1 MKGLVL
7 IGGLLSLIVFSG
19 SAAALDCRLGEKYY
33 FQAKSAADPV
43 RSIEWLQRSIEMCPN
58 FNSWYMLGLLYQNQG
73 NINEAIDAFVQAG
86 ENAGSS
92 RAEAKALARRGELLA
107 RNGQLFQALRALK
120 LAKRFHPAPAPDWLE
135 KSLKNAR
142 IQSGRVVMPAE
153 EIASFLEVG
162 TQISRD
168 RRFSIRPG
176 VNLPV
181 QFDFDRSDLNS
192 HGIRQ
197 VTELGK
203 ALTRDKMRSWSF
215 LLVGHTDIRGTRA
228 YNQVLSEKRAHS
240 VKIELERRFPSLI
253 RRLKT
258 EGRGETELLY
268 DGDTESDHMLNRR
281 VKVTLFYRSSSGIDP

>member
-1 MKGLVL
+1 MKGLVF

-19 SAAALDCRLGEKYY
+19 TAAALDCRLGEKYY
-33 FQAKSAADPV
+33 FQAKSSADPV
-43 RSIEWLQRSIEMCPN
+43 RRIEWLQRSIEVCPN

-73 NINEAIDAFVQAG
+73 NINEAIDAFVRAG
-86 ENAGSS
+86 ENAVTSK
-92 RAEAKALARRGELLA
+92 AEARALARRGELLA
-107 RNGQLFQALRALK
+107 QTGQLFQALRALK
-120 LAKRFHPAPAPDWLE
+120 LAKRFHPEPAPDWLE

-142 IQSGRVVMPAE
+142 IQSCGVVMPAA

-168 RRFSIRPG
+168 RRFAIRPG

-181 QFDFDRSDLNS
+181 QFEFDRSDLNS
-192 HGIRQ
+192 RGILQ

-203 ALTRDKMRSWSF
+203 ALIREKLRSWYF
-215 LLVGHTDIRGTRA
+215 LLVGHTDKRGTRA
-228 YNQVLSEKRAHS
+228 YNQVLSAKRAHS
-240 VKIELERRFPSLI
+240 VEMELERRFPSLI

-268 DGDTESDHMLNRR
+268 EGDTESDHMLNRR
-281 VKVTLFYRSSSGIDP
+281 VKVTLIHRSSSGIDP